1 MPDDAARLEDVRAWL
16 AKAALDLRAADL
28 ELSTPAAALW
38 GDVTFH
44 AQQAAEKALKALL
57 AFHDEPFR
65 KTHSIEELGR
75 LCTAIAPALRPVVD
89 AAVPLTAYA
98 WKFRYPGDVDDP
110 GQGEAELAVRLARAL
125 VEAVERIISARS
137 AGAP

>member
-1 MPDDAARLEDVRAWL
+1 MPDDTARLEDAQAWL
-16 AKAALDLRAADL
+16 AKAGLDLRAADL
-28 ELSTPAAALW
+28 ELRTPDLALW

-57 AFHDEPFR
+57 AWHDRPFR

-75 LCTAIAPALRPVVD
+75 LCVTITPELSSAVD

-98 WKFRYPGDVDDP
+98 WKFRYPGDIGEP
-110 GQGEAELAVRLARAL
+110 SMNEAERAL
-125 VEAVERIISARS
+125 QVARS
-137 AGAP
+137 LVQAIERLLPPRGT